1 MNQDFVHVMV
11 LSSSETGWA
20 AAVREG
26 EGGGPGIPSPQMG
39 ERRGSEAVDQ
49 HQFGIVE
56 RFDIDAVDVA
66 DRDAVAGGGVFAV
79 DAAAALRARQSVVSG
94 KSVSVRLDLGGRRIL
109 KNKKRKKN

>member
-1 MNQDFVHVMV
+1 MAIARIIENQHFCHVIV

-39 ERRGSEAVDQ
+39 EGRGSEAVDQ

-56 RFDIDAVDVA
+56 RFAIDAVDVA

-79 DAAAALRARQSVVSG
+79 DADAALGGDQISVADRTST
-94 KSVSVRLDLGGRRIL
+94 RL
-109 KNKKRKKN
+109 NYSP

>member
-1 MNQDFVHVMV
+1 MAIARIIENQHFCHVIV

-39 ERRGSEAVDQ
+39 EGRGSEAVDQ

-79 DAAAALRARQSVVSG
+79 DADAALSG
-94 KSVSVRLDLGGRRIL
+94 DQVSVATGTQDIGDRSEE
-109 KNKKRKKN
+109 